1 MTVFKDVQD
10 LLNAQIDAWTK
21 KWGRA
26 PNLVGRHGD
35 ASFKW
40 DTLVNLK
47 AAKVVKR
54 GVSYPLIDVTKIGQP
69 GEAAKMNLI
78 IALANPTGVNNFG
91 QMPDQGPYMD
101 PANIKII
108 HACIDPACPQ
118 YHS

>member
-91 QMPDQGPYMD
+91 QMPDQGPYVD
-101 PANIKII
+101 PGKIKII
-108 HACIDPACPQ
+108 SDWIDAGCPE
-118 YHS
+118 